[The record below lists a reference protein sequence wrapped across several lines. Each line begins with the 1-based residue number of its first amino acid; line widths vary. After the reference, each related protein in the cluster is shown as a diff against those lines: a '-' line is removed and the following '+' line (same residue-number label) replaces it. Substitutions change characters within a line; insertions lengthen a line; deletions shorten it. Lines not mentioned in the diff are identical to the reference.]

1 MARKKIT
8 VDRSDLITDS
18 TKNEVGSISLIVSFE
33 REFRKPF
40 LKDISYLFDDPQK
53 NRRLVKLDASKFVR
67 FINNSSMSGE
77 TKKKYVEIFEEF
89 LQVVLHIGSKTIIS
103 DEAITSFR
111 EHLNQRRISN
121 EILDTTYEAKKKSLK
136 ALLFHAYSFDK
147 NHFDSLFPR
156 LRKRTGK
163 VSGTK
168 IDKTNEGKAY
178 SVEDFKEITKFLSKK
193 VEFFETLFFNGAVSQ
208 ALDNTVFEYQQKC
221 GHFYSRSFGS
231 YRAEEPES
239 YLKNQ
244 LVFYYMLFFTCITG
258 MNQSPMLRLKRCDLT
273 YKDSTNGS
281 LAISITDHR
290 KKKQNDPKPIK
301 AKKRFRDVL
310 DRLVNISSRINTD
323 EMALLFPFSHDDGT
337 FSAIP
342 DSFISAQL
350 KNSFKNSYL
359 KDVNGNKLC
368 IGTRKLRNS
377 YGVQFKDVTTR
388 AFILGNSP
396 KVADRHYSSG
406 NPWDNNKTLQS
417 GMYQYQESLL
427 SKSEVYSKVSDERL
441 KIPVSIIEPNEQS
454 GVLNKGKYADN
465 TPSGG
470 VCSDNVNSAQA
481 QRNTRQIRK
490 DIGADS
496 DAEIRCQS
504 FLGCLRCAKHVFV
517 NSVNK
522 VYEIL
527 SLQAFLL
534 NSRYEHEAGG
544 LFGSRE
550 HINTAI
556 ADIEW
561 LANEKFD
568 PSVVEKARQKI
579 EFEGLS
585 PIWSTMR

>member
-1 MARKKIT
+1 MARKKIIVT
-8 VDRSDLITDS
+8 NSKLQTEPTLNNI
-18 TKNEVGSISLIVSFE
+18 ESISLIVEFE

-40 LKDISYLFDDPQK
+40 YKDLGYLLDGLELYKSSF
-53 NRRLVKLDASKFVR
+53 KLEIAKFVC
-67 FINNSSMSGE
+67 FVNGSSMSGE
-77 TKKKYVEIFEEF
+77 TKTKYVRIFEEF
-89 LQVVLHIGSKTIIS
+89 VRAILPKQLNSIIS

-111 EHLNQRRISN
+111 DFLNQRRISN
-121 EILDTTYEAKKKSLK
+121 EIFDATYEAKKKALK
-136 ALLFHAYSFDK
+136 ALLSHVYSFDK
-147 NHFDSLFPR
+147 KHFDWLFPR
-156 LRKRTGK
+156 LRKRSGK

-178 SVEDFKEITKFLSKK
+178 TVEDFKEITKFLNKK
-193 VEFFETLFFNGAVSQ
+193 VEFFETLFSNGAVSQ
-208 ALDNTVFEYQQKC
+208 ALDSTVFVYQQKS
-221 GHFYSRSFGS
+221 GHIYSRRFGS

-244 LVFYYMLFFTCITG
+244 LVFYYMLLFTCITG
-258 MNQSPMLRLKRCDLT
+258 MNQSPMLRLRRCDLT
-273 YKDSTNGS
+273 YKDATNGN
-281 LAISITDHR
+281 LAIRITDHR

-301 AKKRFRDVL
+301 AKKRFRAFL
-310 DRLVNISSRINTD
+310 DGLVNISFRINPD
-323 EMALLFPFSHDDGT
+323 ESALLFPFSYDDGT

-350 KNSFKNSYL
+350 ANSFRKSYL

-441 KIPVSIIEPNEQS
+441 KIPVSIIEPDEQS
-454 GVLNKGKYADN
+454 GVLKGKYADN

-470 VCSDNVNSAQA
+470 VCSDSVNSVQA

-496 DAEIRCQS
+496 DVEIRCQS
-504 FLGCLRCAKHVFV
+504 FLGCLRCTKHVFV
-517 NSVNK
+517 NSVTK

-534 NSRYEHEAGG
+534 NSIYDHEAGG
-544 LFGSRE
+544 LFGRRE
-550 HINTAI
+550 HIDTAV

-568 PSVVEKARQKI
+568 PTVVEKARQKI

-585 PIWSTMR
+585 PIWSIMR